1 MNLIERIAQHVASG
15 FTAAEVS
22 IKLELEHAVKV
33 SEDWV
38 RKIMS
43 ADGFAAAL
51 ASAQVRSA
59 EVGAA
64 VQEDATDVV
73 EAADEV
79 EDKVEDAAKT
89 AEATLVGA
97 KQPPAPAQTKE

>member
-1 MNLIERIAQHVASG
+1 MNLIERIAQHIASG

-22 IKLELEHAVKV
+22 AKLEIEHAMKV

-43 ADGFAAAL
+43 ADGFSAAL
-51 ASAQVRSA
+51 ASAQARSA
-59 EVGAA
+59 EVGVAA
-64 VQEDATDVV
+64 QEDATDVA
-73 EAADEV
+73 EAVGEV

-97 KQPPAPAQTKE
+97 KQSLAPAQTKE